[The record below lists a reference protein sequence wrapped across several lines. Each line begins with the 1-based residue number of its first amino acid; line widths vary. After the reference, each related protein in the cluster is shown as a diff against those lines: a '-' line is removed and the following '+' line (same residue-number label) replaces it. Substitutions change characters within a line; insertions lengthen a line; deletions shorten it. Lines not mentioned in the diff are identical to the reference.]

1 MDFKYR
7 LSMKRRWDRFT
18 FTFPTLA
25 KIRDF
30 METFFTTVDPDP
42 DHPDEKWTVWI
53 EVILPEE
60 EEEEQEDEGDD

>member
-1 MDFKYR
+1 MDFKYK
-7 LSMKRRWDRFT
+7 LTMKRRWDKFT

-30 METFFTTVDPDP
+30 METFLTSVDLDEE
-42 DHPDEKWTVWI
+42 HPDDKWSVWI
-53 EVILPEE
+53 NVILPEA